1 MSEEIDYRPPPAK
14 ALERGKGDK
23 GPDPRDQEITGRKL
37 VETLGHFGV
46 EAKIVGVV
54 SGPHVSRY
62 ELRLAPG
69 IKVKKVTELANDLAY
84 ALASTD
90 IRILAPIPGKQAVGV
105 EVPNARR
112 RMVRLGDIYAGRPEK
127 TSPLVAWLGKG
138 IDGNPVWTDLAK
150 MPHVLVA
157 GTTGSGKCGCVNAI
171 LSSILMQASP
181 NEVRLVLVDPK
192 QVELNHYE
200 NVPHLLTPVVTS
212 PRLAANVLSNLIGE
226 METRYGIMSEAR
238 CRNLVE
244 LNRNRQKKGEAP
256 LPHILCVIDELADL
270 MMVAPAEVEDSIIRL
285 AQKSRATGI
294 HLVLATQRPST
305 DIITG
310 TIKVNIPSRI
320 AFAVSSQTDSR
331 VILDQGGAESLLGQ
345 GDMLFR
351 GAGSSKLQR
360 VQGAFITEDEIAR
373 ITNHW
378 ARQGEPE
385 FEAELLETPEEAV
398 EEGAATATSTPT
410 ATTCSTRRSGSS
422 SQTETASVSMIQ
434 RRLRVG
440 YTRAGRLIDMLERR
454 GVISGY
460 EGSKPRQVLITQAD
474 LNRVLA
480 PAGQGRG
487 RPTPS
492 RRSTSIPSLTRPAGP
507 WLAAASGSFS
517 RVIRAGIVVTGTE
530 VITGRI
536 SDSNGPWVSE
546 QLAELG
552 VEVAHILVVADRPD
566 DLEAALRF
574 LAAEGMDLI
583 VTSGGLGPTADDLTA
598 EVVGRFAGRELVL
611 DEAMEEKIAEILR
624 GFAKRG
630 GFDFDE
636 EAMME
641 ANRKQAMVPEGAI
654 ALDPVGTAPGLV
666 VPAGERVVIVL
677 PGPPRELQPMWPAA
691 LETEPVREVL
701 DRATPL
707 RGYTLRMF
715 GVPES
720 EIAKS
725 LREIEGDGVDDRR
738 GRDHHLPAP
747 RRDRDRRPLPRRGG
761 GGRRRGARRASAS
774 ATSATSSASTARR
787 STRRWRNCCE
797 GGGWAWP
804 SPAAAACWRRGS
816 PTCPGAS
823 EYLAGS
829 VVAYS
834 NEAKD
839 GAARRRPG
847 ADRGAR
853 ARSRRRSPRR
863 WRSGRWSA
871 SGPTSRSRSPA
882 SPGPTAAPRRSR
894 SATSA
899 STPASPTAPR
909 SPATRSSPAAASDI
923 RERSALVGDAPAA
936 DPARRRRAAALG
948 AISRSSRASRRRLVA
963 KAP

>member
-1 MSEEIDYRPPPAK
+1 MFVRKKRAPARKAKAGKKRAKAAKPKGGLHLPRGLEQRHLDLIGLFLVAFGVYLAFVLFFGWEGGKVGYGAETGLVYLFGSVGARIFTVLILLVGGMLLTGTSVSALARGVGRGTSTTFRTVFRGGDAAARTVARTHMDWREQRQTRSEAETVAGVTDVMSTYPDTDEFEPTVQLAEEPEDEPELAADDFDRELEEIATSEEDAILAEEPLPEPEQIALTPMGQKRGVTTSEEIDYRPPPAK

-112 RMVRLGDIYAGRPEK
+112 RIVRLGDIYAGRPEK

-157 GTTGSGKCGCVNAI
+157 GTTGSGKSACVNGI

-244 LNRNRQKKGEAP
+244 LNRYRKKKGDAP

-360 VQGAFITEDEIAR
+360 VQGAFITEEEIAR

-385 FEAELLETPEEAV
+385 FEAELLETPEEVA
-398 EEGAATATSTPT
+398 EEGREGDFDPDSDDLLDEAI
-410 ATTCSTRRSGSS
+410 RLVV
-422 SQTETASVSMIQ
+422 QTETASVSMIQ

-480 PAGQGRG
+480 PAGQ
-487 RPTPS
+487 
-492 RRSTSIPSLTRPAGP
+492 
-507 WLAAASGSFS
+507 AS
-517 RVIRAGIVVTGTE
+517 APE
-530 VITGRI
+530 
-536 SDSNGPWVSE
+536 P
-546 QLAELG
+546 
-552 VEVAHILVVADRPD
+552 
-566 DLEAALRF
+566 
-574 LAAEGMDLI
+574 
-583 VTSGGLGPTADDLTA
+583 
-598 EVVGRFAGRELVL
+598 
-611 DEAMEEKIAEILR
+611 IA
-624 GFAKRG
+624 
-630 GFDFDE
+630 
-636 EAMME
+636 
-641 ANRKQAMVPEGAI
+641 V
-654 ALDPVGTAPGLV
+654 
-666 VPAGERVVIVL
+666 
-677 PGPPRELQPMWPAA
+677 
-691 LETEPVREVL
+691 
-701 DRATPL
+701 
-707 RGYTLRMF
+707 
-715 GVPES
+715 ES
-720 EIAKS
+720 E
-725 LREIEGDGVDDRR
+725 
-738 GRDHHLPAP
+738 P
-747 RRDRDRRPLPRRGG
+747 
-761 GGRRRGARRASAS
+761 
-774 ATSATSSASTARR
+774 
-787 STRRWRNCCE
+787 
-797 GGGWAWP
+797 
-804 SPAAAACWRRGS
+804 
-816 PTCPGAS
+816 
-823 EYLAGS
+823 
-829 VVAYS
+829 
-834 NEAKD
+834 EA
-839 GAARRRPG
+839 
-847 ADRGAR
+847 
-853 ARSRRRSPRR
+853 
-863 WRSGRWSA
+863 
-871 SGPTSRSRSPA
+871 
-882 SPGPTAAPRRSR
+882 
-894 SATSA
+894 
-899 STPASPTAPR
+899 
-909 SPATRSSPAAASDI
+909 
-923 RERSALVGDAPAA
+923 
-936 DPARRRRAAALG
+936 
-948 AISRSSRASRRRLVA
+948 
-963 KAP
+963 

>member
-1 MSEEIDYRPPPAK
+1 MFVRKKRAPARKAKAGRKRAKAAKPKGGLHLPAGLEQRHLDLLGLFLVAFGVYLVFVLFLGWEGGKVGYGVETGLTYLFGTVGARIFTVLMVAVGGMLLTGTSVSALARGVGRGVRATSRGVFHGGDAAARTVARTHADWREQRQTRSEAETLAGATDVMSSYPDTDEFEPTVQLAEEPEGEPDLALAADDFDRELEDIATSEEDAIGVEEPVVVPEQTALTPMGKKRGVTTSDEIDYRPPPAK
-14 ALERGKGDK
+14 SLERGKGDK
-23 GPDPRDQEITGRKL
+23 GPDPRDQEVVGRKL

-46 EAKIVGVV
+46 EAKIVGVI

-112 RMVRLGDIYAGRPEK
+112 RIVRLGDIYAGRPEK

-157 GTTGSGKCGCVNAI
+157 GTTGSGKSACVNGI

-238 CRNLVE
+238 CRNLNE
-244 LNRNRQKKGEAP
+244 LNRYREKAGEAP

-310 TIKVNIPSRI
+310 TIKVNIPARI

-331 VILDQGGAESLLGQ
+331 VILDQGGAEALLGQ

-378 ARQGEPE
+378 AKQGEPE
-385 FEAELLETPEEAV
+385 FEAELLETPEEAA
-398 EEGAATATSTPT
+398 EEGHEGEFDPDSDDLLDEAI
-410 ATTCSTRRSGSS
+410 RLVV
-422 SQTETASVSMIQ
+422 QTETASVSMIQ

-474 LNRVLA
+474 LARVLA
-480 PAGQGRG
+480 PQG
-487 RPTPS
+487 S
-492 RRSTSIPSLTRPAGP
+492 GP
-507 WLAAASGSFS
+507 QLEPVAA
-517 RVIRAGIVVTGTE
+517 
-530 VITGRI
+530 
-536 SDSNGPWVSE
+536 DS
-546 QLAELG
+546 
-552 VEVAHILVVADRPD
+552 
-566 DLEAALRF
+566 DLEA
-574 LAAEGMDLI
+574 
-583 VTSGGLGPTADDLTA
+583 
-598 EVVGRFAGRELVL
+598 
-611 DEAMEEKIAEILR
+611 
-624 GFAKRG
+624 
-630 GFDFDE
+630 
-636 EAMME
+636 
-641 ANRKQAMVPEGAI
+641 
-654 ALDPVGTAPGLV
+654 
-666 VPAGERVVIVL
+666 
-677 PGPPRELQPMWPAA
+677 
-691 LETEPVREVL
+691 
-701 DRATPL
+701 
-707 RGYTLRMF
+707 
-715 GVPES
+715 
-720 EIAKS
+720 
-725 LREIEGDGVDDRR
+725 
-738 GRDHHLPAP
+738 
-747 RRDRDRRPLPRRGG
+747 
-761 GGRRRGARRASAS
+761 
-774 ATSATSSASTARR
+774 
-787 STRRWRNCCE
+787 
-797 GGGWAWP
+797 
-804 SPAAAACWRRGS
+804 
-816 PTCPGAS
+816 
-823 EYLAGS
+823 
-829 VVAYS
+829 
-834 NEAKD
+834 
-839 GAARRRPG
+839 
-847 ADRGAR
+847 
-853 ARSRRRSPRR
+853 
-863 WRSGRWSA
+863 
-871 SGPTSRSRSPA
+871 
-882 SPGPTAAPRRSR
+882 
-894 SATSA
+894 
-899 STPASPTAPR
+899 
-909 SPATRSSPAAASDI
+909 
-923 RERSALVGDAPAA
+923 
-936 DPARRRRAAALG
+936 
-948 AISRSSRASRRRLVA
+948 
-963 KAP
+963 

>member
-1 MSEEIDYRPPPAK
+1 MFVRKKRAPARKAKAGKKRAKAAKPKGGLHLPRGLEQRHLDLIGLFLVAFGVYLAFVLFFGWEGGKVGYGVETGLVYLFGGVGARIFTVLILMTGGMLLTGTSVSALARGVGRGASATFRGGDAAARTVARTHMDWREQRQTRSESETVAGVTDVMSTYPDTDEFEPTVQLAEEPEDEPELAADDFDRELEEIGTSEEDALPEAGDELRNYDPADAVAVVDEGDRAQAGLTPMGSKRGVTTSEEIDYRPPPAK
-14 ALERGKGDK
+14 SLERGKGDK
-23 GPDPRDQEITGRKL
+23 GPDPRDQEVTGRKL

-112 RMVRLGDIYAGRPEK
+112 RIVRLGDIYAGRPEK

-157 GTTGSGKCGCVNAI
+157 GTTGSGKSACVNGI

-244 LNRNRQKKGEAP
+244 LNRYRKKKGDAP

-360 VQGAFITEDEIAR
+360 VQGAFITEEEIAR

-385 FEAELLETPEEAV
+385 FEAEMLETPEEVAA
-398 EEGAATATSTPT
+398 EGSEGEFDPDSDDLLDEAI
-410 ATTCSTRRSGSS
+410 RLVV
-422 SQTETASVSMIQ
+422 QTETASVSMIQ

-480 PAGQGRG
+480 PAGQ
-487 RPTPS
+487 S
-492 RRSTSIPSLTRPAGP
+492 
-507 WLAAASGSFS
+507 AS
-517 RVIRAGIVVTGTE
+517 
-530 VITGRI
+530 
-536 SDSNGPWVSE
+536 P
-546 QLAELG
+546 Q
-552 VEVAHILVVADRPD
+552 
-566 DLEAALRF
+566 
-574 LAAEGMDLI
+574 
-583 VTSGGLGPTADDLTA
+583 
-598 EVVGRFAGRELVL
+598 
-611 DEAMEEKIAEILR
+611 
-624 GFAKRG
+624 
-630 GFDFDE
+630 
-636 EAMME
+636 
-641 ANRKQAMVPEGAI
+641 PETI
-654 ALDPVGTAPGLV
+654 ALD
-666 VPAGERVVIVL
+666 
-677 PGPPRELQPMWPAA
+677 
-691 LETEPVREVL
+691 
-701 DRATPL
+701 
-707 RGYTLRMF
+707 
-715 GVPES
+715 
-720 EIAKS
+720 
-725 LREIEGDGVDDRR
+725 
-738 GRDHHLPAP
+738 
-747 RRDRDRRPLPRRGG
+747 
-761 GGRRRGARRASAS
+761 
-774 ATSATSSASTARR
+774 
-787 STRRWRNCCE
+787 
-797 GGGWAWP
+797 
-804 SPAAAACWRRGS
+804 
-816 PTCPGAS
+816 
-823 EYLAGS
+823 
-829 VVAYS
+829 
-834 NEAKD
+834 
-839 GAARRRPG
+839 
-847 ADRGAR
+847 
-853 ARSRRRSPRR
+853 
-863 WRSGRWSA
+863 
-871 SGPTSRSRSPA
+871 
-882 SPGPTAAPRRSR
+882 
-894 SATSA
+894 
-899 STPASPTAPR
+899 
-909 SPATRSSPAAASDI
+909 SDP
-923 RERSALVGDAPAA
+923 DA
-936 DPARRRRAAALG
+936 
-948 AISRSSRASRRRLVA
+948 
-963 KAP
+963 

>member
-1 MSEEIDYRPPPAK
+1 MFVRKKRVPARRGKAAAKRPKKAKAKGGLHLPAGLEQRHLDLIGLFLVAFGVYLVFVLFFGWEGGKVGYGVETGLVYLFGAVGARIFTVLLLTVGGMLLTGTSVSALAHGIGRGTRTLFRGVFHGGNEAAKTVARTHADWREQRDARAEAETVAGATDVMSSYPDTDEFEPTVQLAEEPEDEPDLALAADDFDRELEDISTTEEDAVALEEPTAPEQIALTPMGHKRGVTESDEIDYRPPPAK
-14 ALERGKGDK
+14 SLERGKGDK
-23 GPDPRDQEITGRKL
+23 GPDPRDQEIVGRKL

-46 EAKIVGVV
+46 EAKIVGVI

-112 RMVRLGDIYAGRPEK
+112 RIVRLGDIYAGRPEK

-157 GTTGSGKCGCVNAI
+157 GTTGSGKSACVNGI

-238 CRNLVE
+238 CRNLGE
-244 LNRNRQKKGEAP
+244 LNRYREKKGEPP

-310 TIKVNIPSRI
+310 TIKVNIPARI

-331 VILDQGGAESLLGQ
+331 VILDQGGAEALLGQ

-360 VQGAFITEDEIAR
+360 VQGAFVTEEEIAR

-385 FEAELLETPEEAV
+385 FEAELLETPEEVA
-398 EEGAATATSTPT
+398 EEGHEGDFDPDSDDLLDEAI
-410 ATTCSTRRSGSS
+410 RLVV
-422 SQTETASVSMIQ
+422 QTETASVSMIQ

-480 PAGQGRG
+480 PAGQ
-487 RPTPS
+487 S
-492 RRSTSIPSLTRPAGP
+492 
-507 WLAAASGSFS
+507 
-517 RVIRAGIVVTGTE
+517 
-530 VITGRI
+530 
-536 SDSNGPWVSE
+536 
-546 QLAELG
+546 Q
-552 VEVAHILVVADRPD
+552 
-566 DLEAALRF
+566 
-574 LAAEGMDLI
+574 
-583 VTSGGLGPTADDLTA
+583 
-598 EVVGRFAGRELVL
+598 
-611 DEAMEEKIAEILR
+611 
-624 GFAKRG
+624 
-630 GFDFDE
+630 
-636 EAMME
+636 
-641 ANRKQAMVPEGAI
+641 VP
-654 ALDPVGTAPGLV
+654 DPV
-666 VPAGERVVIVL
+666 
-677 PGPPRELQPMWPAA
+677 
-691 LETEPVREVL
+691 
-701 DRATPL
+701 
-707 RGYTLRMF
+707 
-715 GVPES
+715 
-720 EIAKS
+720 
-725 LREIEGDGVDDRR
+725 
-738 GRDHHLPAP
+738 
-747 RRDRDRRPLPRRGG
+747 
-761 GGRRRGARRASAS
+761 
-774 ATSATSSASTARR
+774 
-787 STRRWRNCCE
+787 
-797 GGGWAWP
+797 
-804 SPAAAACWRRGS
+804 
-816 PTCPGAS
+816 
-823 EYLAGS
+823 
-829 VVAYS
+829 
-834 NEAKD
+834 
-839 GAARRRPG
+839 
-847 ADRGAR
+847 
-853 ARSRRRSPRR
+853 
-863 WRSGRWSA
+863 
-871 SGPTSRSRSPA
+871 
-882 SPGPTAAPRRSR
+882 
-894 SATSA
+894 
-899 STPASPTAPR
+899 
-909 SPATRSSPAAASDI
+909 
-923 RERSALVGDAPAA
+923 AA
-936 DPARRRRAAALG
+936 DTESLG
-948 AISRSSRASRRRLVA
+948 
-963 KAP
+963 